1 MRLISAALLGA
12 AASLPTLV
20 HATIMIPD
28 PADAA
33 ARVPAISAPS
43 AFDGYRPYNDADNP
57 TWQQLNQAVWEKPA
71 KGRMTRGGAMAHGGA
86 MNTPADD
93 RRANQ
98 GQHGEL
104 AK

>member
-20 HATIMIPD
+20 HATTTIPD
-28 PADAA
+28 PTDAA
-33 ARVPAISAPS
+33 ASIPAISAPS

-57 TWQQLNQAVWEKPA
+57 TWQQLNQAVREKPA
-71 KGRMTRGGAMAHGGA
+71 QDRMTRGGAMAHGGG
-86 MNTPADD
+86 MNKPSGD
-93 RRANQ
+93 RRANH
-98 GQHGEL
+98 GQHGEP